1 MTTQDV
7 LQNLEAHATDQNRK
21 VYARHGARNH
31 LGVSYAHMKA
41 LKKQIKTN
49 HALAQDLWQSG
60 VHEARIVATYIASPQ
75 KIDDNLLESWMS
87 DIDNYVLA
95 DAFSSL
101 AAKSRLSYEKM
112 MRWIRSDHE
121 WVGRVGWS
129 LMASHAMKDKS
140 LTDGF
145 FEQQIAT
152 IEAEIH
158 GRKNRVRDA
167 MNMALIAI
175 GMRNATLEAQAL
187 EAAARIGKVD
197 VDHGETNCKTPD
209 AVAYIRKANARKK
222 KR

>member
-7 LQNLEAHATDQNRK
+7 LHNLEAHGTAQNRK
-21 VYARHGARNH
+21 VYARHGASNH
-31 LGVSYAHMKA
+31 IGVSYAHMKT

-49 HALAQDLWQSG
+49 HTLAVDLWQTG
-60 VHEARIVATYIASPQ
+60 VHEARIVATYIADP
-75 KIDDNLLESWMS
+75 KKVDDNLLESWLS
-87 DIDNYVLA
+87 DVNNYVLA

-112 MRWIRSDHE
+112 MRWIRSENE

-129 LMASHAMKDKS
+129 LMASHAMKDTS

-145 FEQQIAT
+145 FENQIAT
-152 IEAEIH
+152 IEVDIH

-175 GMRNATLEAQAL
+175 GMRNTTLEAQAL
-187 EAAARIGKVD
+187 AAAAHIGKVE

-209 AVAYIRKANARKK
+209 AAAYIRKANARKK